1 MVNIVYGS
9 DVSLRIKQEIQTNVE
24 NLKVNNKR
32 LPKLVV
38 VLVGNNP
45 ASLSYIKGK
54 ENACNAMGFESQM
67 VNLNED
73 ISEKELLNEVNKL
86 NMDNS
91 VDGIL
96 VQMPLPKHI
105 NQYNIIEAIDP
116 NKDVDGLHPVNVGK
130 LHLGLDGFVP
140 CTPLGIM
147 EILKEMK
154 CDLKGKNAVV
164 IGRSILVGKPV
175 AALLEKNNCTVTICH
190 SNTKDI
196 ELITSRA
203 DIVIVSIGKAN
214 HIKSNWI
221 KDGAYVVD
229 VGINRVD
236 GKLIGDVDFDD
247 VAHKCCAITPV
258 PKGVGPM
265 TIAMLL
271 SNTYNAYL
279 LHTKGE

>member
-147 EILKEMK
+147 EILKEM
-154 CDLKGKNAVV
+154 
-164 IGRSILVGKPV
+164 
-175 AALLEKNNCTVTICH
+175 
-190 SNTKDI
+190 
-196 ELITSRA
+196 
-203 DIVIVSIGKAN
+203 
-214 HIKSNWI
+214 
-221 KDGAYVVD
+221 
-229 VGINRVD
+229 
-236 GKLIGDVDFDD
+236 
-247 VAHKCCAITPV
+247 
-258 PKGVGPM
+258 
-265 TIAMLL
+265 
-271 SNTYNAYL
+271 
-279 LHTKGE
+279 

>member
-91 VDGIL
+91 VDGI
-96 VQMPLPKHI
+96 
-105 NQYNIIEAIDP
+105 NIILL
-116 NKDVDGLHPVNVGK
+116 KQL
-130 LHLGLDGFVP
+130 
-140 CTPLGIM
+140 
-147 EILKEMK
+147 ILIKMWM
-154 CDLKGKNAVV
+154 DY
-164 IGRSILVGKPV
+164 IL
-175 AALLEKNNCTVTICH
+175 
-190 SNTKDI
+190 
-196 ELITSRA
+196 
-203 DIVIVSIGKAN
+203 
-214 HIKSNWI
+214 
-221 KDGAYVVD
+221 
-229 VGINRVD
+229 
-236 GKLIGDVDFDD
+236 
-247 VAHKCCAITPV
+247 
-258 PKGVGPM
+258 
-265 TIAMLL
+265 
-271 SNTYNAYL
+271 
-279 LHTKGE
+279 